1 MVDEKADFTR
11 ILKAMEWIDKVIDYF
26 RPYKPET
33 KSMDINYR
41 SQKAEVE
48 LLLHIPNNLK
58 RKIRKIEVP
67 AYQNFEISEMR
78 DEVFNRI
85 GELWWFEDGKWKLN
99 PSKLPSSEKYLLTLE
114 GRIPHDALSKI
125 VFIQPASNKDRTEE
139 MDRYWL
145 ASMIRNV
152 EILEKLWDALSVN
165 DVIANVKIG
174 IERSFSTTIP
184 IKAKERLRTIQRW
197 VRAGRGRD
205 KEEVHRVWG
214 ELRRLETK
222 SKISVDE
229 IIDIIYR

>member
-114 GRIPHDALSKI
+114 GIPHDALSKI